1 MEELDPS
8 EDTVISHLR
17 ALAELALS
25 SPKALETKADE
36 VHEFVMKKVIH
47 AQSTAD
53 EDDAMDEWKPEE
65 ELDRVDRAKLLG
77 LRLITY
83 RVIGFARDPEALKV
97 AEPVFQLLD
106 NILQGEGQISEKT
119 EEG

>member
-1 MEELDPS
+1 VETLDS
-8 EDTVISHLR
+8 SDDSIISHLR

-36 VHEFVMKKVIH
+36 VHDFVMKKVIH
-47 AQSTAD
+47 AKSTS
-53 EDDAMDEWKPEE
+53 EDDVMDEWKPEE

-106 NILQGEGQISEKT
+106 NILQGEGQISDNT